1 MIDIESYKKIGNLPE
16 HIKWEWSETIVKIF
30 FNVFSKNIPYGDAID
45 LGANYGIHSWNLGN
59 IVKKTGNTLIAVEPD
74 PRCYEFLDIV
84 LNKGDF
90 KSVLIKNPISYTGN
104 VSRFRLNPQV
114 QLSKLIDDEVEDD
127 GNDIKVQTLS
137 LDTIA
142 APYIPKYI
150 KIDIEGQD
158 INAVKGGQ
166 TTIKTHRPII
176 STEWSTLYS
185 TEDQIWY
192 YNFFKNLNYKMIDFL
207 GNEYDGE
214 HWLYQWQPY
223 WNRFLV
229 PAEHCR
235 LFEFKKQLDYMFQHH
250 GMENILK

>member
-1 MIDIESYKKIGNLPE
+1 MIDIESYKILGNLPK

-59 IVKKTGNTLIAVEPD
+59 IVKKTGNTLVAVEPD
-74 PRCYEFLDIV
+74 PRCYEFLNDV
-84 LNKGDF
+84 LDTGNF
-90 KSVLIKNPISYTGN
+90 KSILIKNPISYAGN
-104 VSRFRLNPQV
+104 ISKFRLHPQV
-114 QLSKLIDDEVEDD
+114 QLSKLIEDKLEHKES
-127 GNDIKVQTLS
+127 DIEVQTLS

-150 KIDIEGQD
+150 KIDVEGQD

-166 TTIKTHRPII
+166 NTIITHRPII
-176 STEWSTLYS
+176 STEWSTSYS
-185 TEDQIWY
+185 TGDQIWY
-192 YNFFKNLNYKMIDFL
+192 YHFFKNLNYKMIDFL
-207 GNEYDGE
+207 GNEYDAE
-214 HWLYQWQPY
+214 HWMSDWHPY